1 MKSIGR
7 ILLCSTLLLLAPVAA
22 SAQAELTLFV
32 GGNFGG
38 NTDLHLDTLVSD
50 TSQLDYGFRLGLFTG
65 GLISLEFDY
74 GRTPNFYG
82 TGTVFDSSSVTTMT
96 GGMALRFPAGPVRP
110 YFVAGIGLIKRSIDY
125 VQGAPQS
132 SATDS
137 RAAYSLG
144 AGVNVFF
151 SQHVGINGDFRYF
164 RNFTAGNIVMDL
176 SNDPFDYSRAS
187 LGVVFK
193 F

>member
-1 MKSIGR
+1 
-7 ILLCSTLLLLAPVAA
+7 
-22 SAQAELTLFV
+22 
-32 GGNFGG
+32 
-38 NTDLHLDTLVSD
+38 
-50 TSQLDYGFRLGLFTG
+50 
-65 GLISLEFDY
+65 
-74 GRTPNFYG
+74 
-82 TGTVFDSSSVTTMT
+82 
-96 GGMALRFPAGPVRP
+96 MALRFPAGPVRP
-110 YFVAGIGLIKRSIDY
+110 YVVAGIGLIKRSIDY
-125 VQGAPQS
+125 VQGAPQAS
-132 SATDS
+132 TSDS

-176 SNDPFDYSRAS
+176 SNDHFDYSRAS